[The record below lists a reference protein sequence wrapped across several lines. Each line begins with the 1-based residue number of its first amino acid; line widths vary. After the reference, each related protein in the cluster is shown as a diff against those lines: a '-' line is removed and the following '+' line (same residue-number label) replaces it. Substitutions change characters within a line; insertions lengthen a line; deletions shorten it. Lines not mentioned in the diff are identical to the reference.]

1 MKRTRIGIIGAGSM
15 GAAIIRGLAKTPGRQ
30 VMVAEQDT
38 AKRRQLQRRFGVGTG
53 SIQQLTKDCSAII
66 ICVKPQDLD
75 TVFAELRR
83 NIRPGAT
90 VISIAAGISTAY
102 LQRGCGPGITV
113 VRVMPNLP
121 GQVGEGISAFCL
133 GKGAGNAQRRLTKQL
148 FAGLGETIEVREVH
162 MDAVTA
168 ISGSGPGF
176 IAYLIQCLID
186 AGRNAGLSP
195 VTAEHLVLKT
205 LLGTALILTQ
215 QKIAPQE
222 LVRRVASPGGTTEAG
237 LAKLRQHRVPA
248 IMQAV
253 VAAAM
258 GRAKQLRRR

>member
-1 MKRTRIGIIGAGSM
+1 MKRTRIGIIGAGIM
-15 GAAIIRGLAKTPGRQ
+15 GSAIIRGLSRTPEWQ
-30 VMVAEQDT
+30 VMVAEQD
-38 AKRRQLQRRFGVGTG
+38 AVKRRQLHRRYGVRTG

-75 TVFAELRR
+75 AVLAELRR
-83 NIRPGAT
+83 DIRPGTT

-102 LQRGCGPGITV
+102 LLHGCGQGIPV

-121 GQVGEGISAFCL
+121 GQIAAGISAFCL
-133 GKGAGNAQRRLTKQL
+133 GKGAGRATRRLTQQL
-148 FAGLGETIEVREVH
+148 FAGLGQTIEVREEH

-176 IAYLIQCLID
+176 IAYLAQCLID
-186 AGRNAGLSP
+186 AGRKAGLSP
-195 VTAEHLVLKT
+195 IKAEHLVLKT
-205 LLGTALILTQ
+205 LLGTALILTR

-237 LAKLRQHRVPA
+237 LAKLRQHCVPA
-248 IMQAV
+248 IMQDV
-253 VAAAM
+253 VRAAIQ
-258 GRAKQLRRR
+258 RAQQLRRG